1 MVEIILQGLQSLESF
16 RLQFPEKQI
25 TGVSCGTTP
34 DGFGHHCH
42 RVSDNFGYSQAA
54 ATQRGDNYGRRHREK
69 EIIMGGDSHTER
81 EEIIMGGKRA
91 TEREEIIM
99 GGKRA
104 TEREEIIMGGETEAH
119 RDRRR

>member
-54 ATQRGDNYGRRHREK
+54 ATQRGDNYGRRQSQR
-69 EIIMGGDSHTER
+69 
-81 EEIIMGGKRA
+81 
-91 TEREEIIM
+91 EREEIIM

-119 RDRRR
+119 RERRR

>member
-54 ATQRGDNYGRRHREK
+54 ATQREGDNYGRRQSQR
-69 EIIMGGDSHTER
+69 
-81 EEIIMGGKRA
+81 
-91 TEREEIIM
+91 EREEIIM

-119 RDRRR
+119 RERRR